1 MAEEKFVNAVRLD
14 KEKCKGCTNCIK
26 RCPTGAIRVR
36 NGKAKITKSYC
47 IDCGECIRICEHHAK
62 IATYDPVSS
71 MDDYEYKV
79 ALPAPALYGQ
89 YNNLEDTNILLTALK
104 YMGFDDV
111 FEVGAAAEI
120 VSQMT
125 REFVSTH
132 RDMWPL
138 ISTACPSVTRLIR
151 IRFPNLISHLLP
163 LEAPVEVAATLAR
176 RKAMAVRGLPS
187 EKIGIFFIS
196 PCPAKVSA
204 CRSPLGI
211 TKCDVDKVLAIKDI
225 YPLLLPLMKKAALNP
240 DDLASAGR
248 IGLGWGQSGGEAAGL
263 LTDCYLAADGIE
275 NVIDVLEDLE
285 DQKLLNLKFIELN
298 ACRGG
303 CVGGVLTVENPYVA
317 RVKLKRLNRYLP
329 VAVTHGIPA
338 DVGYW
343 TREIKYEPVF
353 KLGSNLR
360 ESMQMMFKV
369 ELLEKQFPGTDCGS
383 CGAPSC
389 HALAEDI
396 VRGVAKKTDC
406 VHVLRK
412 YIQRISGEMHDMSEN
427 PNADYLD
434 DDPDE

>member
-1 MAEEKFVNAVRLD
+1 
-14 KEKCKGCTNCIK
+14 
-26 RCPTGAIRVR
+26 
-36 NGKAKITKSYC
+36 
-47 IDCGECIRICEHHAK
+47 
-62 IATYDPVSS
+62 
-71 MDDYEYKV
+71 
-79 ALPAPALYGQ
+79 
-89 YNNLEDTNILLTALK
+89 
-104 YMGFDDV
+104 MGFDDV

-176 RKAMAVRGLPS
+176 RKAMAVSGLPS

-329 VAVTHGIPA
+329 VAVTHGMPA
-338 DVGYW
+338 DFGYW

-353 KLGSNLR
+353 NLGSNLR

>member
-1 MAEEKFVNAVRLD
+1 MAEEKFLNAVHLE
-14 KEKCKGCTNCIK
+14 KELCIGCTHCIK
-26 RCPTGAIRVR
+26 QCPTGAIRVR
-36 NGKAKITKSYC
+36 DGKAQINKSYC
-47 IDCGECIRICEHHAK
+47 IDCGECIRNCEQHAK
-62 IATYDPVSS
+62 VATYDPISS

-111 FEVGAAAEI
+111 YEVGAAAEI
-120 VSQMT
+120 VSQLS
-125 REFVSTH
+125 REFVATH
-132 RDMWPL
+132 RDLWPL
-138 ISTACPSVTRLIR
+138 ISTACPTVTRLIR
-151 IRFPNLISHLLP
+151 IRFPNLINHLLP

-176 RKAMAVRGLPS
+176 RKAMVMSGLPS

-211 TKCDVDKVLAIKDI
+211 TKCDVDKVLAIKDV
-225 YPLLLPLMKKAALNP
+225 YPILLPLMKKAVQNP
-240 DDLASAGR
+240 DDLAAAGR
-248 IGLGWGQSGGEAAGL
+248 IGIGWGQSGGEASGL

-317 RVKLKRLNRYLP
+317 KVKLKRLNRYLP
-329 VAVTHGIPA
+329 VAKTHGIPV

-343 TREIKYEPVF
+343 TREIKYEPVY
-353 KLGSNLR
+353 KLGSSLL
-360 ESMQMMFKV
+360 ESISMMSKV
-369 ELLEKQFPGTDCGS
+369 EEVENRFPGIDCGS

-396 VRGVAKKTDC
+396 VRGLAKETDC
-406 VHVLRK
+406 IHLLK
-412 YIQRISGEMHDMSEN
+412 SNMESIAGGKELISRAEGMNGKE
-427 PNADYLD
+427 
-434 DDPDE
+434 